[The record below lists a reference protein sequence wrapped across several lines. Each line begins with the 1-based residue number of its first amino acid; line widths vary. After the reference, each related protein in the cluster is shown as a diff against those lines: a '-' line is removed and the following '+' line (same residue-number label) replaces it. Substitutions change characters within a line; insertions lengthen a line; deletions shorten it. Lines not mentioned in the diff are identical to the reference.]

1 MAISGTSSASYAY
14 AASSTNYLDIL
25 AQASQTAAQMNA
37 KIEIDL
43 INGQIQKNLA
53 TKVAAL
59 QTPPDS
65 AVTTA
70 LQSQITTLTQRASTF
85 TTLASQYGANS
96 NTLVDMQSQLAA
108 MQTAAAAGDA
118 TSFDAALQTA
128 ANDVYDLGVIA
139 VVPPMQAD
147 NVVSLKTNGL
157 GISSSATYDL
167 STPAG
172 QTAAAAAVQSAQTL
186 IQQIAQVTTSN
197 QIVAGSLS
205 TALTNQ
211 AAALNGQL
219 SQMQQANDA
228 STTAQIA
235 QLTQQAQTQEHLI
248 ELAIGNTT
256 QIAQALQQAQTVAQP
271 VSSPLDALQ
280 NAASGTTSSSLP
292 AILSLWA

>member
-1 MAISGTSSASYAY
+1 VAISGTSSASYAY